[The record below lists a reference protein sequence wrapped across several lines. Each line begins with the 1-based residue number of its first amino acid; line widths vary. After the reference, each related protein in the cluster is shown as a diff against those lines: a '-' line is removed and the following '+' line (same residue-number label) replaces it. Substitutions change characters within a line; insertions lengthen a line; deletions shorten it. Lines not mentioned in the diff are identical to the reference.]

1 MRTVPALA
9 KDSPSK
15 HLGFLS
21 LGITFLGK
29 LAGHMTYC
37 LNFSP
42 VVAHGICTPYVLAI
56 NTEGSSFS
64 VSLPTLVIL
73 KIVKWPLIVIL
84 DVCGIC
90 NFVINND
97 VELFFHV

>member
-1 MRTVPALA
+1 
-9 KDSPSK
+9 
-15 HLGFLS
+15 
-21 LGITFLGK
+21 
-29 LAGHMTYC
+29 MTYC
-37 LNFSP
+37 LNSSP
-42 VVAHGICTPYVLAI
+42 TVAHGICTPYVLVI

-73 KIVKWPLIVIL
+73 KIVKWSLIVIL

-97 VELFFHV
+97 VELFFHVLIDH